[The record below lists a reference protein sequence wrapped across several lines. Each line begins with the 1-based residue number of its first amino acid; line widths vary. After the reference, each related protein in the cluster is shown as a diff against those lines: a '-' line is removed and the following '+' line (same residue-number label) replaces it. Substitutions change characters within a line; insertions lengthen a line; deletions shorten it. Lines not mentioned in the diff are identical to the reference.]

1 MSESSGRLRC
11 TALGFVLLNKS
22 GPKRDF
28 RDRVFNLVTI
38 EGQSA
43 MNKMGVVVPAY
54 CCLSLRRLEPKPMG
68 Q

>member
-28 RDRVFNLVTI
+28 RGRVFNLVTI

-43 MNKMGVVVPAY
+43 MNEMGVVVPAY
-54 CCLSLRRLEPKPMG
+54 C
-68 Q
+68 